1 MMKVRGSEL
10 SNKYL
15 ENGGNEFIFWFAA
28 SKQCLVKKGLD
39 KETEH
44 EQWKVF
50 SPLWFKSI

>member
-50 SPLWFKSI
+50 LPLWFKNI